1 MTGSVSH
8 GGSRRGGFT
17 AIEMILVMVIIGLM
31 AAASMP
37 RISRIVGEERIR
49 KLQGAVASDLEVAF
63 ALSQRE
69 HKPVTITY
77 STSTK
82 VLAITDVVANASG
95 TLTVRK
101 TRYLGQNA
109 TFSTTAVTFSPTG
122 GITIYPMGLAS
133 GALTVTVTNGN
144 FTRTVRATRAGQV
157 TKS

>member
-63 ALSQRE
+63 ALAQRE
-69 HKPVTITY
+69 HKPIAITY
-77 STSTK
+77 SGD
-82 VLAITDVVANASG
+82 VLSITDVVPTSG
-95 TLTVRK
+95 TLIVRK
-101 TRYLGQNA
+101 TRYLGQNT
-109 TFSTTAVTFSPTG
+109 TFSTTAVTFSPAG
-122 GITIYPMGLAS
+122 GITIYPMGLATA
-133 GALTVTVTNGN
+133 ALTVTVTNGN
-144 FTRTVRATRAGQV
+144 FTRTVRVTRAGQV